1 MSVKAQ
7 EKTIKE
13 QIEIIV
19 DKLVSKN
26 TVKSWNIII
35 LLTWILLLTLQ
46 FLNKNKE
53 YVLYYILLV
62 FFILTFLATS
72 ITNILYFSKNYLND
86 DTANKDINVYIYTF
100 GFGGLILLILLIL
113 IFVIIQ
119 LLTFGNR
126 EICDAL
132 LIGLGVVYFLYLLL
146 KVWFKKQCHPS
157 LKKVLFL
164 CDLDSDN
171 SNNSDNSKEN
181 IFSGLFNLLKSLVK
195 ELSRNDLKT
204 IGIIIFGLVFMLSIF
219 GLSIYLFTKIG

>member
-1 MSVKAQ
+1 MSAKAE
-7 EKTIKE
+7 EKTIKQ

-53 YVLYYILLV
+53 DVLYYILLV

-86 DTANKDINVYIYTF
+86 DTANKDINVYIYTL
-100 GFGGLILLILLIL
+100 GFGGLILSILLIL

-132 LIGLGVVYFLYLLL
+132 LIGLGVVYFFYLLV
-146 KVWFKKQCHPS
+146 KVWFKKECHPR

-164 CDLDSDN
+164 CDLDYD
-171 SNNSDNSKEN
+171 NNSDNSKEN
-181 IFSGLFNLLKSLVK
+181 IFFGLFNLLKSLVEK
-195 ELSRNDLKT
+195 LSRNDPKT
-204 IGIIIFGLVFMLSIF
+204 NGIIIIFLLFIF
-219 GLSIYLFTKIG
+219 GFSIYLFTKIC